1 MLQDVRHAFRTL
13 RKSPGFAVVAVLV
26 LAVGIGVN
34 TAIFSLINAVLF
46 RPPNVSAPAELR
58 YVYLKDPRVY
68 GLTYRDYR
76 YVLESNDVFADLVGV
91 GGDAAR
97 LGSGADVMM
106 MRGERVTSNYFSVL
120 GVASSPRPRL
130 QRR

>member
-76 YVLESNDVFADLVGV
+76 YVLEVER
-91 GGDAAR
+91 R
-97 LGSGADVMM
+97 LCGSGWRW
-106 MRGERVTSNYFSVL
+106 RGRSRGSARAPT
-120 GVASSPRPRL
+120 
-130 QRR
+130 